1 MFTRILRKLTLM
13 NSVVVILIFLAFGAT
28 LYSYVRSQL
37 FDNIDKAMR
46 DRISSFRVVNGRPDI
61 NLRRSIFFDPRV
73 IMLLRDASGQVVIL
87 TPFSSEEGE
96 NLKALAAQLETGS
109 LTVTTYADHIYR
121 VLCLPY
127 QYEEKVLFRSDG
139 SRILEIDE
147 VIAVSIVDSEVAMLG
162 NLLLIIAS
170 GLFAGIVVIGLAG
183 YYLARLALVPIQTAW
198 DRQQQFVADASHE
211 LRTPLAVVKT
221 NAELMLRHPENTV
234 EQESSRV
241 TNILREAIRMNK
253 LVSTLLTLARADANQ
268 LELQLKACMVDD
280 VLETVVEQFRPLAE
294 IKGLELQVNIEP
306 QIEITCDRER
316 LHQLMVILLDNALK
330 YTAPPGKI
338 TIACSRLQN
347 QVVLKVEDTG
357 CGILP
362 EDLARIFDRF
372 FRGDKARHRE
382 TGGAGL
388 GLSIAQWIVEKHGG
402 RIRVE
407 SSPNVGT
414 QFYITLP
421 VKNKV

>member
-1 MFTRILRKLTLM
+1 MFTKTLRKLTLL
-13 NSVVVILIFLAFGAT
+13 NSAVVMLIFLTFGAT
-28 LYSYVRSQL
+28 LYSYVSSQL
-37 FDNIDKAMR
+37 FNNIDNAMEE
-46 DRISSFRVVNGRPDI
+46 RISSFRVVNGRPDI
-61 NLRRSIFFDPRV
+61 NRRRSIFFDPRV
-73 IMLLRDASGQVVIL
+73 IMLLRDPNGQVVIL
-87 TPFSSEEGE
+87 TPFASEDGE
-96 NLKALAAQLETGS
+96 NLKALAAQLESGS
-109 LTVTTYADHIYR
+109 LTVKTYADHIYR

-127 QYEEKVLFRSDG
+127 QYDENVLFRPDG
-139 SRILEIDE
+139 SKLEIQE
-147 VIAVSIVDSEVAMLG
+147 VIAVSIVDSEVSMLRH
-162 NLLLIIAS
+162 LLIIIAS
-170 GLFAGIVVIGLAG
+170 GLFAGILVIGLAG

-221 NAELMLRHPENTV
+221 NAELMLRHPEKTV
-234 EQESSRV
+234 EQESARV
-241 TNILREAIRMNK
+241 TNVLREAIRMNK

-268 LELQLKACMVDD
+268 LELQLKSV
-280 VLETVVEQFRPLAE
+280 VVNEVVETVVEQFRPLVE
-294 IKGLELQVNIEP
+294 LKGLELNVSIEP
-306 QIEITCDRER
+306 QIELTADRER
-316 LHQLMVILLDNALK
+316 LHQLLVILLDNALK
-330 YTAPPGKI
+330 YTVPPGKI
-338 TIACSRLQN
+338 TLTCSKLQN

-362 EDLARIFDRF
+362 EDLPRVFGRF

-402 RIRVE
+402 KIRAE
-407 SSPNVGT
+407 STPNVGT